1 MQAKK
6 YLVTGSAGFIGS
18 ATCAHLLKLGHRVW
32 GIDSLNDYYSPRLK
46 KDRVNLLTP
55 HERFR
60 FHEGNLSDSA
70 FVNKIFSDLQPDVAI
85 HLAAQPGVRYS
96 KTHPMAY
103 VENNL
108 LAQTVMLEACRHH
121 TVEHFVFASSS
132 SVYGLNKEIPFKTT
146 NRTDHPASFYGA
158 TKKACEV
165 MTHSYAHQYL
175 IPSTG
180 LRFFTVYG
188 PWGRP
193 DMAPMIFTK
202 ALSQGETIDVFNN
215 GKMQRDFTYI
225 DDIVEGIVRLSHLPP
240 SPTQNWEGEKSAPNS
255 SSAPYRIF
263 NIGNNNPVE
272 LEHFIDVLAS
282 ELGVNPNKNYM
293 PMVIGDV
300 VKTYADVDD
309 LEAAIQFSPK
319 VSIEEGIHRFVLWY
333 KDYFK

>member
-1 MQAKK
+1 M
-6 YLVTGSAGFIGS
+6 
-18 ATCAHLLKLGHRVW
+18 
-32 GIDSLNDYYSPRLK
+32 NDYYSPRLK

-193 DMAPMIFTK
+193 DMALFTFTK
-202 ALSQGETIDVFNN
+202 KILAGEPIDLFNQGHHT
-215 GKMQRDFTYI
+215 RDFTYI
-225 DDIVEGIVRLSHLPP
+225 DDIVEGIIRISDKPATPDPDWDPAHPDTASSRAPFRL
-240 SPTQNWEGEKSAPNS
+240 
-255 SSAPYRIF
+255 Y
-263 NIGNNNPVE
+263 NIGNSEQVKLSDYVTALEEALGRTAQRNLVPLQPGDVPDTWADTVE
-272 LEHFIDVLAS
+272 LQRATGYKPATPV
-282 ELGVNPNKNYM
+282 
-293 PMVIGDV
+293 
-300 VKTYADVDD
+300 
-309 LEAAIQFSPK
+309 Q
-319 VSIEEGIHRFVLWY
+319 EGIQKFVDWY
-333 KDYFK
+333 LDYHPDAHQ